1 MTAMKHPTATVVK
14 LKPETHAR
22 LQAIAKQEDKPM
34 GEVVTTLLDRYEH
47 ERFWASVRESYQRLR
62 EDPVAWKD
70 YAEGEDDLD
79 ITMVQE
85 VSEEDRYYTREEEQE
100 ILAKALAERA
110 ANR

>member
-1 MTAMKHPTATVVK
+1 MTAMKKPTATVVK

-22 LQAIAKQEDKPM
+22 LQAIAKQEDRPM
-34 GEVVTTLLDRYEH
+34 GEVVTTLVEAYEQR
-47 ERFWASVRESYQRLR
+47 RFWHEVRAGYDRLR
-62 EDPVAWKD
+62 EDPVAWQEYVEGKD
-70 YAEGEDDLD
+70 DWD

-85 VSEEDRYYTREEEQE
+85 VAEEDRYYTREEEQE